1 MKPKPQE
8 EAKRWLK
15 QAGSD
20 FGFLQKT
27 VEGGKYDLTCFLSQ
41 QVAEKALKAY
51 LFSQGEEI
59 IWTHSIFKLCEL
71 ASQYDPTFKNLKA
84 EIKNLDRYYV
94 EARYPNALEDLTPAE
109 FFDLNDAKEAIK
121 MAEKSFR
128 LVEEKLK
135 DLF

>member
-1 MKPKPQE
+1 MKPTPNE

-15 QAGSD
+15 QAESD
-20 FGFLQKT
+20 FSFLQKI
-27 VEGGKYDLTCFLSQ
+27 VEGEKYDLACFLSQ
-41 QVAEKALKAY
+41 QVAEKALKSF

-59 IWTHSIFKLCEL
+59 ILTHSIFKLCEL
-71 ASQYDPTFKNLKA
+71 ASQYDPAFQTLKA

-109 FFDLNDAKEAIK
+109 FFDLNDAKEAVQ
-121 MAEKSFR
+121 MAEESLQ
-128 LVEEKLK
+128 LVKEKLR